1 MKGDWGA
8 WEECRNH
15 FKDGITRL
23 GVSELPWEAGCA
35 LVQPG
40 AG

>member
-1 MKGDWGA
+1 MKRDWGA
-8 WEECRNH
+8 WEECQNH

-23 GVSELPWEAGCA
+23 GVSELRWEAGCA